1 MAESRPTLNQLAA
14 VSVGVSV
21 IGMLLG
27 TALLL
32 SDAYGALGWL
42 LFVFSFAGWLA
53 AALLAL
59 RAGWHRGWFDR

>member
-1 MAESRPTLNQLAA
+1 MAASRPSLDQLAVAA
-14 VSVGVSV
+14 VAASVV
-21 IGMLLG
+21 GMVVG

-32 SDAYGALGWL
+32 TVSYAAIGWL
-42 LFVFSFAGWLA
+42 LFVLSFAGWLT

>member
-1 MAESRPTLNQLAA
+1 MTRSRPTIDQLAA
-14 VSVGVSV
+14 VSVAVSV
-21 IGMLLG
+21 VGMLVG

-32 SDAYGALGWL
+32 TAAYAAIGWL
-42 LFVFSFAGWLA
+42 LFVLSFAGWLA